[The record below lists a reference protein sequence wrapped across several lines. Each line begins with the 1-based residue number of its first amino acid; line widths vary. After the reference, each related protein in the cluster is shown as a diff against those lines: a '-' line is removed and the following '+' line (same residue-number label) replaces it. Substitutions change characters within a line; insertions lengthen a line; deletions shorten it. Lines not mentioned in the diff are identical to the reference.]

1 MHNPKQCRLD
11 HRLRTRCR
19 CPDTGVRALVGDAQV
34 AVFRI
39 SQWDQMFAIDAVD
52 PFSNAPVL
60 SAASWRRQ
68 GTTRRRVPIY
78 KQHFSLHTGECL
90 EDEAV
95 AVRTFDARVLDGHV
109 QVRRFSSEG
118 FPSRSLLLP
127 RSFPRGALFLRGE
140 TPRAAVFLRGE
151 TPRAPWLRA
160 LPCCSDGATRIQFAS
175 PTRPLPSGSTP
186 PAATVRSVAPSKW
199 VSMRSA
205 SR

>member
-1 MHNPKQCRLD
+1 MHNPSNADWTTVCALD
-11 HRLRTRCR
+11 AVV
-19 CPDTGVRALVGDAQV
+19 PDTGVRALVGDAQV

-60 SAASWRRQ
+60 SGGIVGDVRGQLVVAS
-68 GTTRRRVPIY
+68 PIY

-118 FPSRSLLLP
+118 LPLAEPSSCEGKPLAQLS
-127 RSFPRGALFLRGE
+127 SFEGK
-140 TPRAAVFLRGE
+140 
-151 TPRAPWLRA
+151 
-160 LPCCSDGATRIQFAS
+160 
-175 PTRPLPSGSTP
+175 PLAHPG
-186 PAATVRSVAPSKW
+186 
-199 VSMRSA
+199 
-205 SR
+205 